1 MCPRHHEHLL
11 SSRNRSQADLDLQE
25 EITMYETA
33 DEIMK
38 YGGVT
43 YSVPAKSIEDEF
55 LKYTRRFRRYS
66 SQSAFF
72 VDNQCPLLE
81 PNHKELSSEHNGIKA
96 DGTEADGIQMLLD
109 AAVEVENQSSE
120 VQTPEDKKYKAIEE
134 LVNLIGENN
143 LLEML
148 SK

>member
-1 MCPRHHEHLL
+1 
-11 SSRNRSQADLDLQE
+11 
-25 EITMYETA
+25 MYETA

-72 VDNQCPLLE
+72 VDNQNSLLK
-81 PNHKELSSEHNGIKA
+81 PNHKEPSSEHNG
-96 DGTEADGIQMLLD
+96 GTEADGIQMLLD

-134 LVNLIGENN
+134 LVNLIGEDN
-143 LLEML
+143 LLEIL